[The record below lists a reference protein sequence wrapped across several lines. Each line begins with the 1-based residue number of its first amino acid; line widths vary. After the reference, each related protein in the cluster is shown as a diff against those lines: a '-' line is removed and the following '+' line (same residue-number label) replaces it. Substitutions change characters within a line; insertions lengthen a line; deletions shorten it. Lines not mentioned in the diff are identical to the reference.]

1 MLLENKV
8 ALIYGAQ
15 LPVDSLFLP
24 ITTYMKAHFV
34 TARASARHM
43 IEKRS
48 GVILTITSTP
58 ARMGVPLVGGMVP
71 AWGAVEALTRGLSA
85 ELGPLG
91 VRVVCLRPHAI
102 PGPKRSTKSMIFTPR
117 RPA

>member
-1 MLLENKV
+1 MLIENKV

-71 AWGAVEALTRGLSA
+71 AWGQSKLSLEASLLNSGHSVFASSA
-85 ELGPLG
+85 FGPMPSR
-91 VRVVCLRPHAI
+91 VRNDQRNL
-102 PGPKRSTKSMIFTPR
+102 
-117 RPA
+117 